1 MSSRKKDGN
10 NKNKNEKE
18 NINMEGDGKIN
29 KENLYQRYSN
39 KDGINKTNEKSV
51 IFFIFNI

>member
-1 MSSRKKDGN
+1 MIARKKDGN

-18 NINMEGDGKIN
+18 NINLEVNNVN

-39 KDGINKTNEKSV
+39 KDGINKNVEKPV
-51 IFFIFNI
+51 K

>member
-1 MSSRKKDGN
+1 MAARKKDN

-18 NINMEGDGKIN
+18 NINLEVNNVN

-39 KDGINKTNEKSV
+39 KDGINKNAEKPVS
-51 IFFIFNI
+51 